1 MLRAGLLAF
10 ILLVAACGDTGA
22 ALSGATRG
30 PLVTPTPPPSPTPY
44 DCGQLPA
51 PKCEVMRRVEQDH
64 RDAIDRWQAL
74 AERSYVPILGVT
86 FVDSSPRTTLP
97 PSTPSP
103 SPEPSVRACAAADLV
118 GALGGTNGAGGTS
131 MQAVVVAN
139 RGESPC
145 GLKGRPTVRILAG
158 TKRQHAQVKEAM
170 PKLFARLRVRQIESK
185 E

>member
-1 MLRAGLLAF
+1 RSSRVRTSRCGVRRHRRGALRCNARTARH
-10 ILLVAACGDTGA
+10 AHA
-22 ALSGATRG
+22 
-30 PLVTPTPPPSPTPY
+30 PPSPTPY

-118 GALGGTNGAGGTS
+118 GAL
-131 MQAVVVAN
+131 
-139 RGESPC
+139 
-145 GLKGRPTVRILAG
+145 
-158 TKRQHAQVKEAM
+158 
-170 PKLFARLRVRQIESK
+170 
-185 E
+185 